1 MNVTGHGPGLVGTA
15 PSTPPGA
22 ILSDENQP
30 VISTAQ
36 YCFVFR
42 TTICTFCD
50 TFTLLQKDY
59 GAHPPCP
66 ADMLNQSQALIFQW

>member
-1 MNVTGHGPGLVGTA
+1 MVQVLSGLHPPLRPA
-15 PSTPPGA
+15 PSR
-22 ILSDENQP
+22 

-42 TTICTFCD
+42 TTVCTSCD
-50 TFTLLQKDY
+50 TFTLLQTNY

-66 ADMLNQSQALIFQW
+66 ADMLNQSQALIFQ